1 MNNFETVKECPIF
14 KNFSIDEIIEIF
26 SVISFYEKDYKKN
39 DIILAENTKV
49 EYFGI
54 ITNGK
59 IALSNFDYFGNRNI
73 LNVFEKGDSFAEALV
88 SLEIQI
94 PHEVISLTDSSIVW
108 IEYKSL
114 SKSLYYQKIL
124 NNLLNIIS
132 TKNLILNK
140 KLQILSKRTTR
151 EKILEYLSNQK
162 KTLSL
167 DSNFEIN
174 LNRNEMADYLALDR
188 SNLSRELG
196 KLKTLYINKL
206 NNFNL
211 IYILTFLQKYYN
223 ILFVIFIIVI

>member
-1 MNNFETVKECPIF
+1 MNNFETVKECMIF

-114 SKSLYYQKIL
+114 SKSLYYQKML

-162 KTLSL
+162 KALSL

-196 KLKTLYINKL
+196 KLKKEGIIDFKKNKFKL
-206 NNFNL
+206 L
-211 IYILTFLQKYYN
+211 
-223 ILFVIFIIVI
+223 

>member
-1 MNNFETVKECPIF
+1 MNNFETVKECTIF

-162 KTLSL
+162 KALSL

-174 LNRNEMADYLALDR
+174 LNRNEMADYLAEDR

-196 KLKTLYINKL
+196 KLKKEGIIDFKKNKFKL
-206 NNFNL
+206 L
-211 IYILTFLQKYYN
+211 
-223 ILFVIFIIVI
+223 

>member
-1 MNNFETVKECPIF
+1 MNNFETVKECTIF

-54 ITNGK
+54 ITNGR
-59 IALSNFDYFGNRNI
+59 IAVSNFDYFGNRNI
-73 LNVFEKGDSFAEALV
+73 LNVFEKGDSFGEALV
-88 SLEIQI
+88 SLEMKI
-94 PHEVISLTDSSIVW
+94 PHEIISLTSSSVIW
-108 IEYKSL
+108 IEYSSL
-114 SKSLYYQKIL
+114 SNSQYYQKIL
-124 NNLLNIIS
+124 NNFLTIIS
-132 TKNLILNK
+132 MKNLILNK

-162 KTLSL
+162 KALSL

-196 KLKTLYINKL
+196 KLKKEGIIDFEKNKFKL
-206 NNFNL
+206 L
-211 IYILTFLQKYYN
+211 
-223 ILFVIFIIVI
+223 

>member
-196 KLKTLYINKL
+196 KLKKEGVIDFKKNKFKL
-206 NNFNL
+206 L
-211 IYILTFLQKYYN
+211 
-223 ILFVIFIIVI
+223 

>member
-1 MNNFETVKECPIF
+1 MNNFEIIKECPIF
-14 KNFSIDEIIEIF
+14 KDFSIDEIIEIF
-26 SVISFYEKDYKKN
+26 SVVSFYEKNYKKN

-73 LNVFEKGDSFAEALV
+73 LNVFAKGDSFGEALV
-88 SLEIQI
+88 SLEMKI
-94 PHEVISLTDSSIVW
+94 PHEIISLTSSSVIW
-108 IEYKSL
+108 IEYSSL
-114 SKSLYYQKIL
+114 SNSQYYQKIL

-151 EKILEYLSNQK
+151 EKILEYLATQK
-162 KTLSL
+162 KLLSI

-196 KLKTLYINKL
+196 KLKKEGIIDFKKNKFKL
-206 NNFNL
+206 L
-211 IYILTFLQKYYN
+211 
-223 ILFVIFIIVI
+223 

>member
-1 MNNFETVKECPIF
+1 MWKQFLKECTIF

-59 IALSNFDYFGNRNI
+59 IALSDFDYFGNRNI

-162 KTLSL
+162 KALSL

-196 KLKTLYINKL
+196 KLKKEGIIDFKKNKFKL
-206 NNFNL
+206 L
-211 IYILTFLQKYYN
+211 
-223 ILFVIFIIVI
+223 

>member
-1 MNNFETVKECPIF
+1 MNNFETVKECTIF

-124 NNLLNIIS
+124 NNLLN
-132 TKNLILNK
+132 
-140 KLQILSKRTTR
+140 
-151 EKILEYLSNQK
+151 
-162 KTLSL
+162 
-167 DSNFEIN
+167 
-174 LNRNEMADYLALDR
+174 
-188 SNLSRELG
+188 
-196 KLKTLYINKL
+196 
-206 NNFNL
+206 
-211 IYILTFLQKYYN
+211 TFHLQKSYKKVFHFHLKSHKYHMVFLSYN
-223 ILFVIFIIVI
+223 QLFSNIILQRFKRKIPTL

>member
-1 MNNFETVKECPIF
+1 MNNFETVKECTIF

-108 IEYKSL
+108 IQYKSL

-162 KTLSL
+162 KALSL

-196 KLKTLYINKL
+196 KLKKEGIIDFKKNKFKL
-206 NNFNL
+206 L
-211 IYILTFLQKYYN
+211 
-223 ILFVIFIIVI
+223 

>member
-1 MNNFETVKECPIF
+1 MNNFETVKECTIF

-26 SVISFYEKDYKKN
+26 SVISFYEKEYKKN

-162 KTLSL
+162 KALSL

-196 KLKTLYINKL
+196 KLKKEGIIDFEKNKFKL
-206 NNFNL
+206 L
-211 IYILTFLQKYYN
+211 
-223 ILFVIFIIVI
+223 

>member
-1 MNNFETVKECPIF
+1 MNNFETVKECTIF

-108 IEYKSL
+108 IEYKSI

-162 KTLSL
+162 KALSL

-196 KLKTLYINKL
+196 KLKKEGIIDFKKNKFKL
-206 NNFNL
+206 L
-211 IYILTFLQKYYN
+211 
-223 ILFVIFIIVI
+223 

>member
-1 MNNFETVKECPIF
+1 MNNFETVKECTIF

-73 LNVFEKGDSFAEALV
+73 LNVFEKEDSFAEALV

-162 KTLSL
+162 KALSL

-196 KLKTLYINKL
+196 KLKKEGIIDFKKNKFKL
-206 NNFNL
+206 L
-211 IYILTFLQKYYN
+211 
-223 ILFVIFIIVI
+223 

>member
-1 MNNFETVKECPIF
+1 MNNFETVKECTIF

-162 KTLSL
+162 KALSL

-196 KLKTLYINKL
+196 KLKKEGIIDFEKNKFRL
-206 NNFNL
+206 L
-211 IYILTFLQKYYN
+211 
-223 ILFVIFIIVI
+223 

>member
-1 MNNFETVKECPIF
+1 MNNCETVKECTIF

-162 KTLSL
+162 KALSL

-196 KLKTLYINKL
+196 KLKKEGIIDFKKNKFKL
-206 NNFNL
+206 L
-211 IYILTFLQKYYN
+211 
-223 ILFVIFIIVI
+223 

>member
-1 MNNFETVKECPIF
+1 M
-14 KNFSIDEIIEIF
+14 
-26 SVISFYEKDYKKN
+26 
-39 DIILAENTKV
+39 
-49 EYFGI
+49 
-54 ITNGK
+54 
-59 IALSNFDYFGNRNI
+59 
-73 LNVFEKGDSFAEALV
+73 V

-151 EKILEYLSNQK
+151 EKILEYLATQK
-162 KTLSL
+162 KLLSI

-196 KLKTLYINKL
+196 KLKKEGVIDFKKNKFKL
-206 NNFNL
+206 L
-211 IYILTFLQKYYN
+211 
-223 ILFVIFIIVI
+223 

>member
-1 MNNFETVKECPIF
+1 LNNFEIIKECPIF
-14 KNFSIDEIIEIF
+14 KDFSIDEIIEIF
-26 SVISFYEKDYKKN
+26 SVVSFYEKIYKKN
-39 DIILAENTKV
+39 DIILAENTKI

-73 LNVFEKGDSFAEALV
+73 LNVFEKEDSFAEALV

-151 EKILEYLSNQK
+151 EKILEYLATQK
-162 KTLSL
+162 KLLSI

-196 KLKTLYINKL
+196 KLKKEGIIDFKKNKFKL
-206 NNFNL
+206 L
-211 IYILTFLQKYYN
+211 
-223 ILFVIFIIVI
+223 

>member
-54 ITNGK
+54 ITNVK

-196 KLKTLYINKL
+196 KLKKEGIIDFKKNKFKL
-206 NNFNL
+206 L
-211 IYILTFLQKYYN
+211 
-223 ILFVIFIIVI
+223 

>member
-1 MNNFETVKECPIF
+1 MNNFETVKKCPIF

-196 KLKTLYINKL
+196 KLKKEGIIDFKKNKFKL
-206 NNFNL
+206 L
-211 IYILTFLQKYYN
+211 
-223 ILFVIFIIVI
+223 

>member
-1 MNNFETVKECPIF
+1 MNNFETVKECTIF

-39 DIILAENTKV
+39 DIVLAENTKV

-162 KTLSL
+162 KALSL

-196 KLKTLYINKL
+196 KLKKEGIIDFKKNKFKL
-206 NNFNL
+206 L
-211 IYILTFLQKYYN
+211 
-223 ILFVIFIIVI
+223 

>member
-1 MNNFETVKECPIF
+1 MNNYETVKECTIF

-162 KTLSL
+162 KALSL

-196 KLKTLYINKL
+196 KLKKEGIIDFKKNKFKL
-206 NNFNL
+206 L
-211 IYILTFLQKYYN
+211 
-223 ILFVIFIIVI
+223 

>member
-1 MNNFETVKECPIF
+1 LNNFEIIKECPIF
-14 KNFSIDEIIEIF
+14 KDFSIDEIIEIF
-26 SVISFYEKDYKKN
+26 SVISFYEKNYKKN
-39 DIILAENTKV
+39 DIILAENTKT

-73 LNVFEKGDSFAEALV
+73 LNVFEKEDSFAEALV

-94 PHEVISLTDSSIVW
+94 PHEVISLTDSSVVW

-151 EKILEYLSNQK
+151 EKILEYLATQK
-162 KTLSL
+162 KLLSI

-196 KLKTLYINKL
+196 KLKKEGIIDFKKNKFKL
-206 NNFNL
+206 L
-211 IYILTFLQKYYN
+211 
-223 ILFVIFIIVI
+223 

>member
-151 EKILEYLSNQK
+151 EKILEYLSTQK
-162 KTLSL
+162 KLLSI

-196 KLKTLYINKL
+196 KLKKEGIIDFKKNKFRL
-206 NNFNL
+206 L
-211 IYILTFLQKYYN
+211 
-223 ILFVIFIIVI
+223 

>member
-1 MNNFETVKECPIF
+1 MNNFEIIKECPIF
-14 KNFSIDEIIEIF
+14 KDFSIDEIIEIF
-26 SVISFYEKDYKKN
+26 SVVSFYEKIYKKN
-39 DIILAENTKV
+39 DIILAENTKI

-73 LNVFEKGDSFAEALV
+73 LNVFEKEDSFAEALV

-140 KLQILSKRTTR
+140 KLQILSKR
-151 EKILEYLSNQK
+151 K
-162 KTLSL
+162 
-167 DSNFEIN
+167 F
-174 LNRNEMADYLALDR
+174 
-188 SNLSRELG
+188 
-196 KLKTLYINKL
+196 
-206 NNFNL
+206 
-211 IYILTFLQKYYN
+211 
-223 ILFVIFIIVI
+223 

>member
-1 MNNFETVKECPIF
+1 MNNFETVKECTIF

-162 KTLSL
+162 KALSL

-196 KLKTLYINKL
+196 KLKKEGIIDFEKNKFKL
-206 NNFNL
+206 L
-211 IYILTFLQKYYN
+211 
-223 ILFVIFIIVI
+223 

>member
-1 MNNFETVKECPIF
+1 MNNFETIKECPIF

-39 DIILAENTKV
+39 DIILAENTKI

-73 LNVFEKGDSFAEALV
+73 LNVFEKEDSFAEALV

-196 KLKTLYINKL
+196 KLKKEGIIDFKKNKFKL
-206 NNFNL
+206 L
-211 IYILTFLQKYYN
+211 
-223 ILFVIFIIVI
+223 

>member
-1 MNNFETVKECPIF
+1 MNNFEIIKECPIF
-14 KNFSIDEIIEIF
+14 KDFSIDEIIEIF
-26 SVISFYEKDYKKN
+26 SVISFYEKNYKKN
-39 DIILAENTKV
+39 DIILAENTKT

-73 LNVFEKGDSFAEALV
+73 LNVFEKEDSFAEALV

-94 PHEVISLTDSSIVW
+94 PHEVISLTDSSVVW

-151 EKILEYLSNQK
+151 EKILEYLATQK
-162 KTLSL
+162 KLLSI

-196 KLKTLYINKL
+196 KLKKEGIIDFKKNKFKL
-206 NNFNL
+206 L
-211 IYILTFLQKYYN
+211 
-223 ILFVIFIIVI
+223 

>member
-1 MNNFETVKECPIF
+1 LNNFEIIKECPIF
-14 KNFSIDEIIEIF
+14 KDFSIDEIIEIF
-26 SVISFYEKDYKKN
+26 SVISFYEKNYKKN
-39 DIILAENTKV
+39 DIILAENTKI

-73 LNVFEKGDSFAEALV
+73 LNVFEKEDSFAEALV

-94 PHEVISLTDSSIVW
+94 PHEVISLTDSSVVW

-151 EKILEYLSNQK
+151 EKILEYLATQK
-162 KTLSL
+162 KLLSI

-196 KLKTLYINKL
+196 KLKKEGVIDFKKNKFKL
-206 NNFNL
+206 L
-211 IYILTFLQKYYN
+211 
-223 ILFVIFIIVI
+223 

>member
-1 MNNFETVKECPIF
+1 MNNFETIKECPIF

-39 DIILAENTKV
+39 DIILAENTKI

-73 LNVFEKGDSFAEALV
+73 LNVFEKEDSFAEALV

-162 KTLSL
+162 KALSL

-196 KLKTLYINKL
+196 KLKKEGIIDFKKNKFKL
-206 NNFNL
+206 L
-211 IYILTFLQKYYN
+211 
-223 ILFVIFIIVI
+223 

>member
-1 MNNFETVKECPIF
+1 MNNFEIIKECPIF
-14 KNFSIDEIIEIF
+14 KDFSIDEIIEIF
-26 SVISFYEKDYKKN
+26 SVVSFYEKNYKKN
-39 DIILAENTKV
+39 DIILAENTKI

-73 LNVFEKGDSFAEALV
+73 LNVFEKEDSFAEALV

-162 KTLSL
+162 KALSL

-196 KLKTLYINKL
+196 KLKKEGIIDFKKNKFKL
-206 NNFNL
+206 L
-211 IYILTFLQKYYN
+211 
-223 ILFVIFIIVI
+223 

>member
-1 MNNFETVKECPIF
+1 MNNFEIIKECPIF
-14 KNFSIDEIIEIF
+14 KDFSIDEIIEIF
-26 SVISFYEKDYKKN
+26 SVVSFYEKIYKKN
-39 DIILAENTKV
+39 DIILAENTKI

-73 LNVFEKGDSFAEALV
+73 LNVFEKEDSFAEALV

-151 EKILEYLSNQK
+151 EKILEYLATQK
-162 KTLSL
+162 KLLSI

-196 KLKTLYINKL
+196 KLKKEGIIDFKKNKFKL
-206 NNFNL
+206 L
-211 IYILTFLQKYYN
+211 
-223 ILFVIFIIVI
+223 

>member
-1 MNNFETVKECPIF
+1 MNNFETVKECTIF

-162 KTLSL
+162 KALSL

-196 KLKTLYINKL
+196 KLKKEGIIDFKKNKFRL
-206 NNFNL
+206 L
-211 IYILTFLQKYYN
+211 
-223 ILFVIFIIVI
+223 

>member
-1 MNNFETVKECPIF
+1 MNNFEIIKECPIF
-14 KNFSIDEIIEIF
+14 KDFSIDEIIEIF
-26 SVISFYEKDYKKN
+26 SVVSFYEKNYKKN

-54 ITNGK
+54 ITNGR
-59 IALSNFDYFGNRNI
+59 IAVSNFDYFGNRNI
-73 LNVFEKGDSFAEALV
+73 LNVFEKGDSFGEALV
-88 SLEIQI
+88 SLEMKI
-94 PHEVISLTDSSIVW
+94 PHEIISLTDSSIVW

-151 EKILEYLSNQK
+151 EKILEYLATQK
-162 KTLSL
+162 KLLSI

-196 KLKTLYINKL
+196 KLKKEGIIDFKKNKFKL
-206 NNFNL
+206 L
-211 IYILTFLQKYYN
+211 
-223 ILFVIFIIVI
+223 

>member
-1 MNNFETVKECPIF
+1 MNNFETIKECTIF

-162 KTLSL
+162 KALSL

-188 SNLSRELG
+188 SKLSRELG
-196 KLKTLYINKL
+196 KLKKEGIIDLKKKKFKL
-206 NNFNL
+206 L
-211 IYILTFLQKYYN
+211 
-223 ILFVIFIIVI
+223 

>member
-1 MNNFETVKECPIF
+1 MNNFETVKECTIF

-162 KTLSL
+162 KALSL

-174 LNRNEMADYLALDR
+174 LNRNEMADYLAIDR

-196 KLKTLYINKL
+196 KLKKEGIIDFKKNKFKL
-206 NNFNL
+206 L
-211 IYILTFLQKYYN
+211 
-223 ILFVIFIIVI
+223 